1 MGRQELRQMDGVQR
15 SQATLHHTR
24 HHEHCAG
31 SQCYLPSVRL
41 RGGGLHQDLAAQ
53 LSIIVIIKC
62 FVVKYVL
69 VIIMFICRTFFDK
82 RKCTFYI
89 YSIAE
94 SIGLNDIPSKMY
106 TYLKPL
112 TIILPM

>member
-1 MGRQELRQMDGVQR
+1 MKLQKLSKSTEFCCRNGLCIASENRCDSSIDYVDNSDEEDCEVVAFPYQLTQR
-15 SQATLHHTR
+15 
-24 HHEHCAG
+24 
-31 SQCYLPSVRL
+31 V
-41 RGGGLHQDLAAQ
+41 LHQNQAAQ

-69 VIIMFICRTFFDK
+69 VIIMFIICRTFLYK

-94 SIGLNDIPSKMY
+94 SIGLNDVLFVVK
-106 TYLKPL
+106 
-112 TIILPM
+112 